1 MAPHFKHT
9 PSKLHIMEVAD
20 YASLELKPTISCV
33 QPLRADNEA
42 VELQVVHEATCF
54 VPGQADENIDA
65 DDIEF
70 LKSCEPESSYGEDTA
85 DSSTWTTRPKPAE
98 NPKAAYL
105 AQFSEDND
113 RYKAA
118 KPNSVVSSPQAA
130 PETAETDSTAKWL
143 KVSAEIQE
151 QKGFA
156 CGLAENQ
163 AGSSNETEEDKQ
175 SKDEA
180 SAIDCE
186 DGCLHAVPDVD
197 PKLAGALTVLDEF
210 ESSSEGLE
218 KAEESVSLPSPR
230 SGCSI
235 STNSSLSGGS
245 VAEKVVEEVDT
256 VPSTSKE
263 AVFSAVEQTSSGYPE
278 IFAACDHIN
287 MLVGEEVAA

>member
-9 PSKLHIMEVAD
+9 PSKLRTMEVAD
-20 YASLELKPTISCV
+20 YASPEVKPTTSSV
-33 QPLRADNEA
+33 QPPRADNEA
-42 VELQVVHEATCF
+42 VELQVVHEAACF

-70 LKSCEPESSYGEDTA
+70 HKSCEPESSYEGETA
-85 DSSTWTTRPKPAE
+85 DSSTWTTSPKPAE

-105 AQFSEDND
+105 AQSSEDKD

-118 KPNSVVSSPQAA
+118 KPNSVVSSPQIAA
-130 PETAETDSTAKWL
+130 EIAETDFTAKWL
-143 KVSAEIQE
+143 EASAETQE
-151 QKGFA
+151 QKSFV

-163 AGSSNETEEDKQ
+163 AGSSDETEEDKQ

-180 SAIDCE
+180 SAIDCD
-186 DGCLHAVPDVD
+186 DGRSHAVPNVG

-218 KAEESVSLPSPR
+218 KAKESASLPSPG
-230 SGCSI
+230 SGCLI
-235 STNSSLSGGS
+235 STSSSLSSGS
-245 VAEKVVEEVDT
+245 VAEKIVEGEDT

-263 AVFSAVEQTSSGYPE
+263 AVFSPAEQMSSDYPD
-278 IFAACDHIN
+278 IFAACDYIN
-287 MLVGEEVAA
+287 KLVSEEPAV